1 MGEPRREKALRPGK
15 GNGVTQ
21 RTGVRCGELPRGR
34 ASRASNSGGPQ
45 ATAAEKRGTP
55 ACSAIPHCLTDRRPE
70 SHDVRDL
77 RPSEDRILPPLSLT
91 DIVLYAPPGICTSS
105 RSVHLHAPSPMPLPS
120 PDRSPV
126 GENDGFDAANCD

>member
-91 DIVLYAPPGICTSS
+91 DIVLCTARYMHFLSKRPS
-105 RSVHLHAPSPMPLPS
+105 TCSIFHAVAITRSIAGRRERRL
-120 PDRSPV
+120 
-126 GENDGFDAANCD
+126 